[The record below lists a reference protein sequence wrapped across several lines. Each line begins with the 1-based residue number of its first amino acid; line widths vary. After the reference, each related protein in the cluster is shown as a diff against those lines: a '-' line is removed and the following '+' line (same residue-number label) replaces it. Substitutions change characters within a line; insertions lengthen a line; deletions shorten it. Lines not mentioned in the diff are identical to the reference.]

1 MNPGPKNSKNT
12 AVTFA
17 RKKYRNK
24 RTTLQGQKK
33 NTRLHWPAPR
43 QTKMPPQ
50 RCWTTKATENPEQNQ
65 ESGGEREKK
74 KKAKENATKN
84 HQRDKTQS
92 ESKARG
98 LSATC
103 SQTYVRRA
111 PLGFTQKSTHA
122 APRNKGPESSKTRH
136 RGRRKK
142 NAHRKHT
149 WKSQTNNSNPTWGI
163 ETTKSTPTR
172 RIGTNPPRRQDF
184 TTMQYAMF

>member
-24 RTTLQGQKK
+24 RTKLQGQKK

-74 KKAKENATKN
+74 KKRKKTQQRITNATK
-84 HQRDKTQS
+84 HS
-92 ESKARG
+92 
-98 LSATC
+98 L
-103 SQTYVRRA
+103 RA
-111 PLGFTQKSTHA
+111 K
-122 APRNKGPESSKTRH
+122 PE
-136 RGRRKK
+136 
-142 NAHRKHT
+142 
-149 WKSQTNNSNPTWGI
+149 
-163 ETTKSTPTR
+163 
-172 RIGTNPPRRQDF
+172 D
-184 TTMQYAMF
+184 